1 MKELNRIVE
10 AYRQTDFSEQKA
22 ALATVVKVQG
32 SSYRRA
38 GARMYIT
45 DDGRWVGAISGG
57 CLEGDALRKARQAI
71 LQGTSSVVTY
81 DTLQDDSATSLGVGL
96 GCNGIIDVLIEP
108 VDYLRE
114 QIDLFSIFEVF
125 LHTRKPA
132 LIATIFNIEESMTY
146 GIGQRLVIDSGGK
159 VSHTIEDT
167 DLAEKIQSDAYK
179 ALQNGKSAPR
189 LYQTEKGQV
198 EVALEIL
205 HPSIELVIFGGGFD
219 VAPVVTLAK
228 TLGWHVTVTDDCIAH
243 TGAKR
248 FPGADQVWH
257 AARETV
263 VSQMNITPYSAAVLM
278 SHNYKYDL
286 AILPALL
293 ASSVPYIGILGPRKR
308 TQKMLDELSQN
319 GKTVSEREER
329 RIHSPIG
336 LDIGAE
342 TPEEIALA
350 IVAEI
355 QARHQQRKGGLLKDR
370 PGFIH
375 ER

>member
-1 MKELNRIVE
+1 MKELSRIVE
-10 AYRQTDFSEQKA
+10 AYDQTDFNEKKA

-71 LQGTSSVVTY
+71 LQGKPSVVTY
-81 DTLQDDSATSLGVGL
+81 DTMNDASATSLGVGL

-108 VDYLRE
+108 IDYLHK
-114 QIDLFSIFEVF
+114 QIDLFSVF
-125 LHTRKPA
+125 KNFLKTRKRS
-132 LIATIFNIEESMTY
+132 LIATVFNIEESMLE
-146 GIGQRLVIDSGGK
+146 GIGQRLVINSHGK
-159 VSHTIEDT
+159 TFCTLQDQYLITKVQED
-167 DLAEKIQSDAYK
+167 AKQ
-179 ALQNGKSAPR
+179 ALQIGQSAIK
-189 LYQTEKGQV
+189 LYKTEKGQV
-198 EVALEIL
+198 EVAIEVL
-205 HPSIELVIFGGGFD
+205 HPAIELVIFGGGFD
-219 VAPVVTLAK
+219 VAPVVKLAK

-248 FPGADQVWH
+248 FPGADQVLH
-257 AARETV
+257 AAREV
-263 VSQMNITPYSAAVLM
+263 VVNQINITPYTAALLM

-293 ASSVPYIGILGPRKR
+293 QTDVPYIGILGPRKR
-308 TQKMLDELSQN
+308 TQKMLNELS
-319 GKTVSEREER
+319 GKGINVSETDQQRV
-329 RIHSPIG
+329 HSPVG

-355 QARHQQRKGGLLKDR
+355 QARHRGRKGGLLKDR
-370 PGFIH
+370 KGFIH
-375 ER
+375 DR